1 MFFLLHGE
9 SQKDRRGGTCK
20 ACDVTFVAHCCHIWE
35 KKKEKQGLDSLMLKS
50 DKGLLKGSATI
61 LNTMLNSVILLFF
74 LSALTSQIPP
84 QSRRKQDQI
93 RLPGKTGRLKYLQQ
107 EMLNFNGILNKL
119 LRRLRPPK
127 ATGMTENAC
136 KLTATQITVRN
147 L

>member
-20 ACDVTFVAHCCHIWE
+20 ACDICGSLLSYMR

-119 LRRLRPPK
+119 LRRRRPPK